1 MYDSHIYS
9 PDYKSFKDTIVDIIN
24 GDDVDTDIEELSD
37 RIQEAYDEGTLQAT
51 QYDDLM
57 RYIQDML

>member
-9 PDYKSFKDTIVDIIN
+9 PDYKSFKDTIVDIMN
-24 GDDVDTDIEELSD
+24 GDDTDTDIDELANQ
-37 RIQEAYDEGTLQAT
+37 IQEAYDEGTMQAT

-57 RYIQDML
+57 RYIQDMM